1 MKRSVS
7 LPAILVPFALWAAA
21 SPLAHANG
29 WQALTHQ
36 PAANASTLYLLMD
49 GRVLMNEYQSTNW
62 WVLTPDVNGS
72 YLNGKWTAVHDAHDD
87 RLYYASGVLADGRV
101 LVAGGEYSNSGGSE
115 TNRAEIYD
123 PVTDTWKSIGPPSGW
138 GNIGDVPSTVLADGR
153 FFLGNNG
160 DQRTAIYDPVAQAW
174 SGAADIIH
182 SASAEETWVLL
193 PDGTVVT
200 PKCFDHPT
208 AELYDPSQ
216 DLWVDAGS
224 LAVDIVDGLAEI
236 GPGMTLMDGRAF
248 IVGSLPHSAIYTPNS
263 TPGVAGTWAAGPD
276 TPRFAGRDMVM
287 ADAPA
292 AMLPNGNVLCAMA
305 DYWTP
310 PVRFYAFDGTSFTR
324 RPDPGNNGG
333 TPYDGRML
341 VLPTGEI
348 LYSNGT
354 IYLFTSGGGPDPSW
368 RPTISSVSTDLL
380 PGTDYVLTGTQLNG
394 LSTANSYG
402 DECNVSTNYPLVRL
416 TFPATGHIAYM
427 RAHDPSTMGFATGT
441 TPVSTHFQVPATVE
455 KGPAKL
461 EVVANGIASDP
472 VDVVVR
478 DPITIDFDALA
489 TGVVVTSQY
498 ADATF
503 SAAAGFDNVTVALAA
518 GSSQPNVIET
528 EPVGG
533 PPDGLHD
540 TYVDFPCPVGSLSFS
555 AIAVDNLGPVANVN
569 VYESGVLSATVPVVG
584 VGTPTVPV
592 RVDLTSYNNVTR
604 VELVGITD
612 AGGMGWDD
620 FVFCLGSSA
629 SWTNYG
635 TGFSGTLGVPS
646 LVAQNR
652 PVLGALVT
660 ITLGNSLGTTTPAL
674 LILGLSRASILTNK
688 GGTILVAPLQWIP
701 LSVPPAGQ
709 SLAGSLPNDPQ
720 LCGTAVDFQGLELDA
735 GAAAGFSFTAGL
747 ELHLG
752 Y

>member
-7 LPAILVPFALWAAA
+7 LPAILVAPFLLAAT
-21 SPLAHANG
+21 SPAAHANG

-36 PAANASTLYLLMD
+36 PPGTASTLYLLMD
-49 GRVLMNEYQSTNW
+49 GRVLMNEYFSNHW
-62 WVLTPDVNGS
+62 WVLTPDANGS
-72 YLNGKWTAVHDAHDD
+72 YLNGTWAAVHDAHDD

-101 LVAGGEYSNSGGSE
+101 VVAGGEYSNSGGSDK
-115 TNRAEIYD
+115 AEIYD
-123 PVTDTWKSIGPPSGW
+123 PVTDAWKAIGPPSGW
-138 GNIGDVPSTVLADGR
+138 GNIGDAPSTVLADGR
-153 FFLGNNG
+153 FFLGNIS

-174 SGAADIIH
+174 TGAANIIH

-193 PDGTVVT
+193 PDGTVVM
-200 PKCFDHPT
+200 PKCFDHP
-208 AELYDPSQ
+208 ASELYDPSQ

-236 GPGMTLMDGRAF
+236 GPAMALMNGTSF
-248 IVGSLPHSAIYTPNS
+248 HVGSLPHSAIYTPNA
-263 TPGVAGTWAAGPD
+263 TPGVAGTWTAGPD

-292 AMLPNGNVLCAMA
+292 AMLPNGIVLCAMA

-310 PVRFYAFDGTSFTR
+310 PVHFFAFDGTSFTR

-341 VLPTGEI
+341 VLPTGEVLYANVTI
-348 LYSNGT
+348 CLYSSN
-354 IYLFTSGGGPDPSW
+354 GGPDPSW

-380 PGTDYVLTGTQLNG
+380 PGTDYLLAGTQLNG
-394 LSTANSYG
+394 LTTANSYG
-402 DECNVSTNYPLVRL
+402 DECNVATNYPLVRL
-416 TFPATGHIAYM
+416 TFPATGHVAYM
-427 RAHDPSTMGFATGT
+427 RAHDPSTMGIATGT
-441 TPVSTHFQVPATVE
+441 TPVSTHFEVPAIVE

-489 TGVVVTSQY
+489 TGVVVTGQF
-498 ADATF
+498 AEAAF
-503 SAAAGFDNVTVALAA
+503 SAPAGSDNVTVALAA

-533 PPDGLHD
+533 PPDGTRD

-555 AIAVDNLGPVANVN
+555 AVAVDNVGPVANVN
-569 VYESGVLSATVPVVG
+569 VYESGVLTATVPVVG
-584 VGTPTVPV
+584 AGTPTVPV

-604 VELVGITD
+604 VELAGITD

-629 SWTNYG
+629 TSSNYG
-635 TGFSGTLGVPS
+635 AGFPGTLGEPS
-646 LVAQNR
+646 LVSQDR
-652 PVLGALVT
+652 PVVGNS
-660 ITLGNSLGTTTPAL
+660 ITLMLGNSLGAATPAV
-674 LILGLSRASILTNK
+674 LIAGMGQASIGTSK
-688 GGTILVAPLQWIP
+688 GGMILVAPLFWIS
-701 LSVPPAGQ
+701 LTVPPAG
-709 SLAGSLPNDPQ
+709 APVVGTVPNDPQ
-720 LCGTAVDFQGLELDA
+720 LCGIAEDFQGIELDA
-735 GAAAGFSFTAGL
+735 GAAYGTSFSAGL
-747 ELHLG
+747 ELRFG

>member
-7 LPAILVPFALWAAA
+7 LPAVLVPFVLWAAT
-21 SPLAHANG
+21 SPAARANG
-29 WQALTHQ
+29 WQALTNQ
-36 PAANASTLYLLMD
+36 PSVNASTLYLLMD

-62 WVLTPDVNGS
+62 WVLTPDANGS
-72 YLNGKWTAVHDAHDD
+72 YLNGTWSAVHDSHDD

-101 LVAGGEYSNSGGSE
+101 LVAGGEYSNSGGS
-115 TNRAEIYD
+115 NKAEIYN
-123 PVTDTWKSIGPPSGW
+123 PVTDHWKAIGPPSGW
-138 GNIGDVPSTVLADGR
+138 TGISDAPSTVLADGR
-153 FFLGNNG
+153 FLLGNIN
-160 DQRTAIYDPVAQAW
+160 DQRTAIYDPVAGAW
-174 SGAADIIH
+174 SAAGSIIH
-182 SASAEETWVLL
+182 SRSSEETWMLL
-193 PDGTVVT
+193 PDGTVCS
-200 PKCFDHPT
+200 PDCFDNPGS
-208 AELYDPSQ
+208 ELYDTANDQ
-216 DLWVDAGS
+216 WVDLGNIPVG
-224 LAVDIVDGLAEI
+224 LVDPGFEI
-236 GPGMTLMDGRAF
+236 GPGMVLPDGRAF
-248 IVGSLPHSAIYTPNS
+248 IVGAEPHSALYTPAG
-263 TPGVAGTWAAGPD
+263 TPGAVGTWAAGPD
-276 TPRFAGRDMVM
+276 TPKFGGSYLVA

-292 AMLPNGNVLCAMA
+292 AMCPNGHVLCALA
-305 DYWTP
+305 HYWTP
-310 PVRFYAFDGTSFTR
+310 PVRFFEFDGTAFNRVT
-324 RPDPGNNGG
+324 DPGNNGG

-341 VLPTGEI
+341 PLPTGEV
-348 LYSNGT
+348 LYVNVSV
-354 IYLFTSGGGPDPSW
+354 YLYTPDGGPDPSW
-368 RPTISSVSTDLL
+368 KPTISSVSTDLL

-402 DECNVSTNYPLVRL
+402 DECNVATNYPLVRL
-416 TFPATGHIAYM
+416 TFPATGHVAYM
-427 RAHDPSTMGFATGT
+427 RAHDPSTMAVATGT
-441 TPVSTHFQVPATVE
+441 TPVSTHFQVPVSVE

-498 ADATF
+498 SDATF
-503 SAAAGFDNVTVALAA
+503 SSAAGFDNTTVALASG
-518 GSSQPNVIET
+518 GSPPNAIET
-528 EPVGG
+528 GPSGG
-533 PPDGLHD
+533 SPDGLHD
-540 TYVDFPCPVGSLSFS
+540 TYVDFPCPVGSLSFN
-555 AIAVDNLGPVANVN
+555 AIAVDNVGPVANVN
-569 VYESGVLSATVPVVG
+569 VYESGVLTATVPVTG
-584 VGTPTVPV
+584 AGTPAVPV
-592 RVDLTSYNNVTR
+592 RVDLTSFNNVTR
-604 VELVGITD
+604 VGLTGITD

-652 PVLGALVT
+652 PILGGSVT

-674 LILGLSRASILTNK
+674 LILGLSRASIPTNK
-688 GGTILVAPLQWIP
+688 GGTILVLPLLWIP

-709 SLAGSLPNDPQ
+709 PLAGTLPNDPQ

-735 GAAAGFSFTAGL
+735 GAASGFSFTAGL